1 MEARDQAYLI
11 ERSPGRNILGRP
23 SKRALS
29 DSPTRPAG
37 LFKGGLCADAPAG
50 SEIGQTVGS
59 VVADENFL
67 DEKPPGPRAGVAGY
81 RTSYGAG
88 AKVGP

>member
-1 MEARDQAYLI
+1 MC
-11 ERSPGRNILGRP
+11 LGGHPPR
-23 SKRALS
+23 RTLS
-29 DSPTRPAG
+29 DSPTSPAG
-37 LFKGGLCADAPAG
+37 LFKRGLCADAPAG

-88 AKVGP
+88 VKVDP